1 MVFHTLGESMG
12 IFDVTLEKDPEKR
25 LVQLKKA
32 YDTYKLGYK
41 LFIITMVLLLAII
54 VIGTWG
60 DSLSLWREYAPIA
73 LISIVVTT
81 MNIPIRYFF
90 ELEIERLEK
99 K

>member
-1 MVFHTLGESMG
+1 
-12 IFDVTLEKDPEKR
+12 
-25 LVQLKKA
+25 
-32 YDTYKLGYK
+32 
-41 LFIITMVLLLAII
+41 MVLLLAII